1 MVIKC
6 NTGYLNSFIGE
17 HEWEAMKP
25 QVKLAHE
32 MLHGKTGL
40 GNDFLLVSGPVPEN
54 AAHLLPRRSIPSLFA
69 TAKC

>member
-25 QVKLAHE
+25 QV
-32 MLHGKTGL
+32 T
-40 GNDFLLVSGPVPEN
+40 
-54 AAHLLPRRSIPSLFA
+54 R
-69 TAKC
+69 T